1 MSSTAEWHSFL
12 VCRLHGRGLKEIE
25 LAIAE
30 MGNEGSDLA
39 IEVSPDCSF
48 SIIVRGVLILN
59 TFHTCKLNVIL
70 AFRLGH
76 RFLCN
81 RKQLVQCQL

>member
-1 MSSTAEWHSFL
+1 M
-12 VCRLHGRGLKEIE
+12 HGRGSKEIE

-48 SIIVRGVLILN
+48 SIIVRGVLGLN
-59 TFHTCKLNVIL
+59 TLHTCKLNVIL